1 MLKIIPNILSEEIMI
16 NLENI
21 EIGQPVYYYSSSTKS
36 IDEYIKIREDTLR
49 KEDGTILSNISKHIP
64 WISQKLYTKRDYLL
78 IDVFKKKLNEINEQI
93 NDLNDELKYIHDERD
108 TLIAENQILL
118 DKYPEMFV

>member
-1 MLKIIPNILSEEIMI
+1 MI

-49 KEDGTILSNISKHIP
+49 KEDGTILTKVSEKMP
-64 WISQKLYTKRDYLL
+64 WISQKLYAKRDYIL
-78 IDVFKKKLNEINEQI
+78 IDLFKTKLKDINEQI
-93 NDLNDELKYIHDERD
+93 NEYNVALKILCDERD
-108 TLIAENQILL
+108 TLIAENQILV

>member
-1 MLKIIPNILSEEIMI
+1 MI

-21 EIGQPVYYYSSSTKS
+21 EIGQPVYYDNLLTKS

-49 KEDGTILSNISKHIP
+49 KEDGTVLSNISKKVP

-93 NDLNDELKYIHDERD
+93 NDLNDELKIIREERD

>member
-1 MLKIIPNILSEEIMI
+1 MI

-36 IDEYIKIREDTLR
+36 IDEYIKIREDTLL

-64 WISQKLYTKRDYLL
+64 WISQKLYTKHDYLL

-93 NDLNDELKYIHDERD
+93 NNLNYELKCIHDERD